1 MNDKLTQLAL
11 EIGGSHYPEVSRLYL
26 EATVRQVIDHIVAD
40 LTPDRAQALRET
52 YLKRFDLA

>member
-11 EIGGSHYPEVSRLYL
+11 EIGGSHYPEVSRPYL

-40 LTPDRAQALRET
+40 LAPDRAQALRET